1 MNEMLNYI
9 FKTLGSTENRIN
21 TMRKA
26 MRNQKWFNEFVVY
39 YMAVNTIFM
48 YAQKLKQDELG
59 DRITELQDRL
69 DKVEGK
75 KGAK

>member
-26 MRNQKWFNEFVVY
+26 MHNQKWFNEFVVY